1 MEFFPFGRPVMPVE
15 PRKSKANEAFVL
27 GAYPSAL
34 HVSWTPRGSKKIQA
48 LPVENEPSPFWTGD
62 DVVQHFKRWLQDV
75 RWDDSWGSVGVNDR
89 FPGSDRFNGSS
100 GRILR
105 DNVLKPLGLSIDS
118 AYISD
123 CLNLYHMSA
132 GVKARLDTDIGDA
145 LEKLGRAGLGL
156 LNHPS
161 ENQIVKLALV
171 DHHMRIAAELEEAK
185 PKVVITLGN
194 AALRVLG
201 LVVGRPEV
209 QPLKHD
215 NSYYGKPIHINFAG
229 HAIRWYPLCHPG
241 QRDARYLLAH
251 SVWADELR
259 KATDMHGSL
268 D

>member
-1 MEFFPFGRPVMPVE
+1 MESFPFGRPVMPVE

-34 HVSWTPRGSKKIQA
+34 HVNWTPRGSKNIQA

-62 DVVQHFKRWLQDV
+62 DAAQHFKRWLEDI
-75 RWDDSWGSVGVNDR
+75 RWDDSWGSVQVADK
-89 FPGSDRFNGSS
+89 RFNGSS
-100 GRILR
+100 GRTLR
-105 DNVLKPLGLSIDS
+105 DKVLAPLGLSIDS

-132 GVKARLDTDIGDA
+132 GVKARLDTDIGVA
-145 LEKLGRAGLGL
+145 LEKLAREGRGL

-161 ENQIVKLALV
+161 ENQIVTSALAG
-171 DHHMRIAAELEEAK
+171 HHIRISAELEEAK

-201 LVVGRPEV
+201 RVVGRPEL
-209 QPLKHD
+209 QTLTHD

-251 SVWADELR
+251 GGWADEVR
-259 KATDMHGSL
+259 KVRSIHGRL